1 MHVDDIQPLYDV
13 SGVQAYCINSRR
25 AVLIHPKVRPGSRG
39 EEVLWLDG
47 DGDLKEARPECM
59 CPTQPPSLSSPASPP
74 PLPLQNVEKEQKCPA
89 FDHACMGCQK
99 PLRADCTYC
108 SLRCKVDVEYGFAP
122 ITPKGSA
129 AMRDGAAAVVMA
141 AAAAAVLQ
149 PSASRPTTQK
159 KRPAYTA
166 AAAAAVSSLD
176 VSHATWCSSGGEAGS
191 SRGKRRKAERPERSY
206 IS

>member
-1 MHVDDIQPLYDV
+1 
-13 SGVQAYCINSRR
+13 
-25 AVLIHPKVRPGSRG
+25 
-39 EEVLWLDG
+39 
-47 DGDLKEARPECM
+47 
-59 CPTQPPSLSSPASPP
+59 
-74 PLPLQNVEKEQKCPA
+74 
-89 FDHACMGCQK
+89 MGCQK